1 MVMKYEN
8 SKSVILT
15 ILILVS
21 IVLTWNLWTYQPNF
35 EMMENGNVVAEVTLK
50 EKQELHKIIRPDL
63 ALFHSNGDH
72 YGTTH
77 AVDLDKIM
85 GEIRKWS
92 FYDVRNY
99 TEEVEDI
106 KELVHGNG
114 NAELVF
120 PAEVPIEIYRS
131 VLKFEEKRIPAFN
144 FNRIII
150 NVENSEKE
158 EGTVYFISADYQQV
172 FVSHISPGLLNDFN
186 RNFFKNTEQYQ
197 PYFAYEATEQRTV
210 FIPDG
215 HLEMIEYT
223 YLPVV
228 LNSEAFKEA
237 LFDPSFV
244 QRGTVSGVEEY
255 SDVSSKMTVN
265 HDTNMLL
272 YVNPTRETDYVDN
285 AYDLL
290 MRSIDFINGHGG
302 WTDPYRYVEKDVKR
316 KSVKFRLYSTDGY
329 PVFNESGMSEIQ
341 EVWGRDEITKYVRPN
356 IALELPL
363 TTEME
368 NVTLPSGSEVMGY
381 LKSRKNFKPELL
393 EQLVL
398 GYEMKKDTGVNKLIL
413 LEPAWFY
420 RYNQSWGQITKEDLG
435 GLLHGLE

>member
-1 MVMKYEN
+1 MKYEN
-8 SKSVILT
+8 SKSAILT
-15 ILILVS
+15 FLILVS

-35 EMMENGNVVAEVTLK
+35 DMMEKGNYVAEVTLK
-50 EKQELHKIIRPDL
+50 EKRELQKIISPDL
-63 ALFHSNGDH
+63 ALFHSNGQH
-72 YGTTH
+72 FGTTN
-77 AVDLDKIM
+77 AVDLDKM
-85 GEIRKWS
+85 MSEIRNWS
-92 FYDVRNY
+92 FYDVKNY
-99 TEEVEDI
+99 VDNVEDI

-120 PAEVPIEIYRS
+120 PADVPIELYRS

-158 EGTVYFISADYQQV
+158 NGTVYFISADYQQV
-172 FVSHISPGLLNDFN
+172 YMSHISPALLNEFK
-186 RNFFKNTEQYQ
+186 RNFFKNAEQYQ
-197 PYFAYEATEQRTV
+197 PYFAFEATDERTV

-215 HLEMIEYT
+215 NLEMMEYT

-237 LFDPSFV
+237 LFSDPSFV
-244 QRGTVSGVEEY
+244 QKGFISQGEEY

-265 HDTNMLL
+265 YDTNMLL
-272 YVNPTRETDYVDN
+272 YVNPTGETKYVDN
-285 AYDLL
+285 SYDLL

-302 WTDPYRYVEKDVKR
+302 WTDPYRYVAKDEKN
-316 KSVKFRLYSTDGY
+316 KSVKFRLYSIEGY

-363 TTEME
+363 TTEMVK
-368 NVTLPSGSEVMGY
+368 VTLPSGSEVLGF

-398 GYEMKKDTGVNKLIL
+398 GYEMTRDTGVNKLIL

-420 RYNQSWGQITKEDLG
+420 RYNQTWGQITEKDLG